1 MPSLKNQA
9 AAMTK
14 LSQYT
19 CYIHW
24 PGNIVH
30 YGGQSIDEGYHAGN
44 GYRNQHGGIEPQPW
58 KIYPHLLTK
67 VAPVR
72 RKDRLWKINLLLAN
86 HWLRI
91 YLAEYSYNSYKYICP
106 YINLSISCKIGSILR
121 YLSNFPE
128 LLYLFF
134 CPCLILYIYSDFQH
148 IFLSY
153 HFFPFVLK
161 YPL

>member
-1 MPSLKNQA
+1 MLHSLTWEHRPLWWPVHRWRLSRRQWLPESTWRYRTPAMKNISPPS
-9 AAMTK
+9 
-14 LSQYT
+14 
-19 CYIHW
+19 H
-24 PGNIVH
+24 
-30 YGGQSIDEGYHAGN
+30 QSSPCKEKTHSD
-44 GYRNQHGGIEPQPW
+44 W
-58 KIYPHLLTK
+58 KMK
-67 VAPVR
+67 
-72 RKDRLWKINLLLAN
+72 LLLAN

-106 YINLSISCKIGSILR
+106 YINLSISCKIDSILR

-128 LLYLFF
+128 LPYLFF

-153 HFFPFVLK
+153 HFFQFVLK